1 MTTQDF
7 FDALRQVP
15 NETNKAY
22 AAFLDY
28 INMGA
33 GRSLRK
39 LHEEYLRQTVGKPPT
54 KTIDTLEEWSST
66 HKWQD
71 RLTQYLVELQTRQ
84 QKKQQERL
92 ELFNENVWETYMELA
107 TLVKEAVTSH
117 EKNRV
122 TKRTR
127 VPDPRNPEQE
137 IEVVT
142 MKANVEGLQRLVD
155 SFGKLGKDLRAQ
167 LGLPQAIDMTSKGEE
182 IMSPILITK
191 MDIDEL

>member
-54 KTIDTLEEWSST
+54 KTIFTLEEWSSA

-71 RLTQYLVELQTRQ
+71 RLTQYLMELQTRQ

-92 ELFNENVWETYMELA
+92 ELFNENVWQTYMELA
-107 TLVKEAVTSH
+107 TLVKEAVTNH

-127 VPDPRNPEQE
+127 VPDPRDPDRE

-142 MKANVEGLQRLVD
+142 MKANLEGLQRLVD

>member
-7 FDALRQVP
+7 LDALRQVP

-54 KTIDTLEEWSST
+54 KTIFTLEEWSSA

-71 RLTQYLVELQTRQ
+71 RLTQYLMELQTRQ

-92 ELFNENVWETYMELA
+92 ELFNENVWQTYMELA
-107 TLVKEAVTSH
+107 TLVKEAVTNH

-127 VPDPRNPEQE
+127 VPDPRDPDRE

-142 MKANVEGLQRLVD
+142 MKANLEGLQRLVD